1 MNTTSGVAPPNDH
14 WQQAKPIPSLPFS
27 ETVDT
32 AFADGE
38 DLRLFDLEKC
48 FVSAVDPRLLGTV
61 WWKYTPKTTG
71 PMPALSADL
80 HTPWDSDLGR
90 APLATA
96 ALLTADGPVA
106 IPRQNPDDW
115 DCESPVMLRAG
126 QTYLIAVAVYD
137 DSYYDNTLI
146 NGGPVTLRVGNMPT
160 PGIPSR
166 ASQTVSTTTRLAT
179 VKWSPPAS
187 PGSTPITGY
196 RVVQELR
203 THAGRWTTVSRS
215 ELPATARSWTS
226 KRLSPSHA
234 YRTRVSAVN
243 RRGASS
249 SVDLIA
255 WAAR

>member
-1 MNTTSGVAPPNDH
+1 MNKTSGVAPPNDH

-32 AFADGE
+32 AFADGD
-38 DLRLFDLEKC
+38 DLRLFDFEKC

-146 NGGPVTLRVGNMPT
+146 NGGPVTLRVGNVPT
-160 PGIPSR
+160 P
-166 ASQTVSTTTRLAT
+166 
-179 VKWSPPAS
+179 S